1 MDFKA
6 EDSVVR
12 FRKKMNHKNDFN
24 LIKFLG
30 IKK

>member
-6 EDSVVR
+6 EDTVVR

-24 LIKFLG
+24 LIKLNFWE
-30 IKK
+30 